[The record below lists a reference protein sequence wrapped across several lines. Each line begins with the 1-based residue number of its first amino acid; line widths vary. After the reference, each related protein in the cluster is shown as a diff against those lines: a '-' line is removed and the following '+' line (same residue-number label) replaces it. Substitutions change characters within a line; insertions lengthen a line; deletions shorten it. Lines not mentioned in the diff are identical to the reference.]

1 MMKRTPAHRPI
12 IATFWRSGPT
22 SVMWGNLRAR
32 FEWHILLGMNVCRRL
47 SRASGWE
54 HEREL

>member
-12 IATFWRSGPT
+12 IATFWRSRPT
-22 SVMWGNLRAR
+22 SVMWGNLRALR
-32 FEWHILLGMNVCRRL
+32 MAYLLGMNVCRRL